1 MITIRL
7 SAKDDCLNVFQ
18 LSNMDYVR
26 EHSFHKEKLFGKIMC
41 SGLQGQQLMKNIKFF
56 IIEDTEFI
64 GQVRLNITENIARIS
79 IRLLKEYQHKG
90 IAYQALT
97 KIIAENNYQ
106 YLAEVEK
113 DNLPSVKLFERLD
126 FIRRKEK
133 TDKNYFEFEYVK
145 K

>member
-1 MITIRL
+1 
-7 SAKDDCLNVFQ
+7 
-18 LSNMDYVR
+18 
-26 EHSFHKEKLFGKIMC
+26 
-41 SGLQGQQLMKNIKFF
+41 MKNIKFF